1 MHDSEELKKPDPTV
15 AIFYKSGGLTGNG
28 VAVPRDAGEGLAR

>member
-1 MHDSEELKKPDPTV
+1 MHDGKELKKPDRTI

-28 VAVPRDAGEGLAR
+28 VAVPRGADEG